1 MLTDE
6 DGHTVEF
13 CAAKATALVE
23 ADGFEPELGQV
34 LVPLH
39 GLRPR
44 QESQAITRAS
54 CSMDVR
60 RLGPVIGVEEEPIG
74 ASPEHGRHPER
85 WHRDWPAGN
94 ARSACAAGLRP

>member
-39 GLRPR
+39 V
-44 QESQAITRAS
+44 
-54 CSMDVR
+54 DVR

-94 ARSACAAGLRP
+94 AGSACAAGLRP